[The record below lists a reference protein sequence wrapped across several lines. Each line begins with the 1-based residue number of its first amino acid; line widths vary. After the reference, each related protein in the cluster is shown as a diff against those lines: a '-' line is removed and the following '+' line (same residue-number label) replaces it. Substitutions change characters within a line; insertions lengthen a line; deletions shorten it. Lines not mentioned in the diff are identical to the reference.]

1 MHVGDGIGLASYS
14 DNVFFIGN
22 RGFSGEIGHIS
33 FRNGNEK
40 ICRCGKKECL
50 ECSLS
55 TSVLREHGV
64 EALDAPFEF
73 LCVTAVNLYDPKN
86 LIVGGEAVENMLLS
100 APEKWKNK
108 IKQGSWMNAPENFI
122 FYRMSDCLTSYGA
135 ALGCREELIGFIT
148 QYVCS

>member
-1 MHVGDGIGLASYS
+1 MVMKRFAG
-14 DNVFFIGN
+14 V
-22 RGFSGEIGHIS
+22 E
-33 FRNGNEK
+33 
-40 ICRCGKKECL
+40 KKECL